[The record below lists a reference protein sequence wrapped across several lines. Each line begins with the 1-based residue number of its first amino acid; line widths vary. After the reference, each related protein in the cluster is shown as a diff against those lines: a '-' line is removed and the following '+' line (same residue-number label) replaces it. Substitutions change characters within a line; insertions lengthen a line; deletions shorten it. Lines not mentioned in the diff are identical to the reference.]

1 MEVMVNVSEKNQTGK
16 SDRRGG
22 CDRKA
27 SGTGRL
33 RWMALENGDMDEVKD
48 ESWGNLG
55 EESSR

>member
-1 MEVMVNVSEKNQTGK
+1 MSEKNQTGK